1 MSMARDDDDVEAAAD
16 GGRHRREHWAVAE
29 DGGGAGALVWDCGSA
44 LYDSYELTS
53 FRRQL
58 DAAVLSCGGGRSL
71 SMPHHLPSSAQT
83 QQQQLPAGRRRR
95 RRRRIPEMLRRLFGK
110 VLLRLRFPA
119 SRAARGG
126 WYDDGAHGDGR
137 PGSPWSGALTSI
149 PEESA
154 SPENGALPS
163 TSPLVDAGGEPS
175 APRLRKA
182 QSERFVGSKTASSMV
197 QFDVVL

>member
-1 MSMARDDDDVEAAAD
+1 MARDVVEAATAD
-16 GGRHRREHWAVAE
+16 GHRQHKAVGE
-29 DGGGAGALVWDCGSA
+29 GGGGGGAAALVWDCGSA

-58 DAAVLSCGGGRSL
+58 DAAVLSCGGRSL
-71 SMPHHLPSSAQT
+71 SMPHLPTPTT
-83 QQQQLPAGRRRR
+83 QQPARRRR
-95 RRRRIPEMLRRLFGK
+95 RGRRLPAMLRRLFGK

-126 WYDDGAHGDGR
+126 RYDYGAHGDGR

-154 SPENGALPS
+154 SPENGPS
-163 TSPLVDAGGEPS
+163 SSPLVDAGDGGPS
-175 APRLRKA
+175 ALRKA
-182 QSERFVGSKTASSMV
+182 QSERFVSSKTASSMV
-197 QFDVVL
+197 QFDVAL

>member
-1 MSMARDDDDVEAAAD
+1 MARDVIEAAAAI
-16 GGRHRREHWAVAE
+16 GRLHKAVVDQ
-29 DGGGAGALVWDCGSA
+29 DGGGGGTAAAAALVWDCGSA

-58 DAAVLSCGGGRSL
+58 DAAVFSCGGRSL
-71 SMPHHLPSSAQT
+71 SMPHLSSTPSPT
-83 QQQQLPAGRRRR
+83 QQQQMPAGRRRR
-95 RRRRIPEMLRRLFGK
+95 RRRRLPALLRRLFGN
-110 VLLRLRFPA
+110 VLLRLRFPVA

-126 WYDDGAHGDGR
+126 WYDYGAHGDGR

-154 SPENGALPS
+154 SPENGPPS
-163 TSPLVDAGGEPS
+163 SSPLVDAGSGGDGPS
-175 APRLRKA
+175 ALRKA

>member
-1 MSMARDDDDVEAAAD
+1 MARDVVEAAAAADGRHHHKAVVAAD
-16 GGRHRREHWAVAE
+16 GGG
-29 DGGGAGALVWDCGSA
+29 GGGAGTAALVWDCGSA

-58 DAAVLSCGGGRSL
+58 DAAVLSCGGRSL
-71 SMPHHLPSSAQT
+71 SMPHLLSSSST
-83 QQQQLPAGRRRR
+83 QQQQMPAGRRRR
-95 RRRRIPEMLRRLFGK
+95 RRRRLPAMLRRLFGK
-110 VLLRLRFPA
+110 VLLRLRFPVA

-126 WYDDGAHGDGR
+126 WYDYGAHGDGR

-154 SPENGALPS
+154 SPENGPS
-163 TSPLVDAGGEPS
+163 SSPLVDDDGPS
-175 APRLRKA
+175 ALRKA